1 MTKTISSFN
10 EYSSSKPSSFVDLKD
25 LVAEIVS
32 NYVANNQIDKD
43 EIPELF
49 QMVFRSLS
57 SLTYRKRGVL
67 TSTSEPVV
75 PIKDSIHPDYLVC
88 LEDGRRLRMLK
99 RHLRTAYNMSPE
111 QYRLRWNLP
120 DNYPMVAPN
129 YSKHRSRLAKEG
141 KLGVRN
147 TGR

>member
-1 MTKTISSFN
+1 MIKNLDGSSKR
-10 EYSSSKPSSFVDLKD
+10 SSSVDLKD
-25 LVAEIVS
+25 LVTEIVS
-32 NYVANNQIDKD
+32 SYVVNNQIDKE

-49 QMVFRSLS
+49 QIVFQSLS
-57 SLTYRKRGVL
+57 SLTYRKGGVL

-75 PIKDSIHPDYLVC
+75 PIENSIHPNYLIC
-88 LEDGRRLRMLK
+88 LEDGRQLKMLR

-129 YSKHRSRLAKEG
+129 YSKHRSQLAKDG
-141 KLGVRN
+141 NLGIRN
-147 TGR
+147 TGK